1 MINYINI
8 DKSFS
13 VPDTLEDGVIIEKS
27 GNVKRNSKVFF
38 IKDAETC
45 KELFNIINESTTIQL
60 TDIEPLQYSEYSVG
74 GEYGWHRDILDNP
87 YPNGLVR
94 KVSFSTLLNQD
105 FKGGEFDIE
114 TRNPFEKKR
123 YDTFDLSKKHNTV
136 IFPSHMW
143 HRVRPVKT
151 GVRKSIVGWVLG
163 PP

>member
-38 IKDAETC
+38 IKDDETC

-74 GEYGWHRDILDNP
+74 GEYLYANHIHHQHYTQN
-87 YPNGLVR
+87 
-94 KVSFSTLLNQD
+94 
-105 FKGGEFDIE
+105 
-114 TRNPFEKKR
+114 
-123 YDTFDLSKKHNTV
+123 
-136 IFPSHMW
+136 
-143 HRVRPVKT
+143 
-151 GVRKSIVGWVLG
+151 IVGIEIFLTIHTLTD
-163 PP
+163 